1 MTSEPTSPID
11 REARRQRVLERIHQV
26 LEADAL
32 ADPESGSDT
41 IEIVA
46 FDDDDVLQVRLKDT
60 CQSCPA
66 SLITL
71 TMSLERTL
79 KAEIPEI
86 RFVEAVL

>member
-1 MTSEPTSPID
+1 MSAEPTGTSD
-11 REARRQRVLERIHQV
+11 REARRQEVLHRVAQV
-26 LEADAL
+26 LEAESL
-32 ADPESGSDT
+32 ADPEGGLDT
-41 IEIVA
+41 IEVVD
-46 FDDDDVLQVRLKDT
+46 FDGDDVLQVRLKDT

-79 KAEIPEI
+79 KASIPEI